1 MLGLELQFLIF
12 FFLCHAHLF
21 FFDGSFYLLLVL
33 VQLFL
38 CELLI
43 QTIIIDFLGFL
54 QGLFKFYIYIWIII
68 SVAEVTFA
76 LVFGVFSFLLPAI
89 LWKVIAFC
97 FIYVRNSWQVNFDII
112 KFIIDSVSI
121 EWFVGGCSKIR
132 SEIWCDS
139 ADGPVALFVADG
151 FTIRIKVFGLFN
163 FSWVSGLCTLNRSWF
178 PEVFVLLKLFI
189 QAILSAKCACAFLY
203 FICCFCTGLKELSII
218 IISFNFFRKVR
229 ARVLLLLI
237 VLASKSL
244 HFGWRNRVFK
254 YFFHWLLSL
263 GRCRSSHNLSK
274 QTLPNILSLLILFL
288 LLLFLIR
295 LNLSHFLFDLHLIH
309 QLFLSICYLLRHS
322 LFLILVYFAFR
333 FLNCFMIYFK
343 LFFFL
348 DLKINFI
355 KPGVVQVYRH
365 YELFTLVWVAQLSEF
380 FDEDAWPVAYALD
393 EFFFVGTGLLF
404 LYFVENGGF

>member
-1 MLGLELQFLIF
+1 MLGLELKL
-12 FFLCHAHLF
+12 LCHAHLF

-33 VQLFL
+33 VQLDL
-38 CELLI
+38 CKLLI
-43 QTIIIDFLGFL
+43 QTIIIDLLGFL
-54 QGLFKFYIYIWIII
+54 QGLFKFYINIWIIV

-76 LVFGVFSFLLPAI
+76 LVFGVFCFLVPTI
-89 LWKVIAFC
+89 LWKVIALC
-97 FIYVRNSWQVNFDII
+97 FIYVCNNWQVHFDVI

-139 ADGPVALFVADG
+139 TDGPVALFVADG
-151 FTIRIKVFGLFN
+151 FVFIIIGLFN

-178 PEVFVLLKLFI
+178 PEVFVLLKLFM
-189 QAILSAKCACAFLY
+189 QAMLSTKCACAFLY

-218 IISFNFFRKVR
+218 IISFNFFREVR
-229 ARVLLLLI
+229 ARVLLLLA

-244 HFGWRNRVFK
+244 YSGWRNRVFK

-295 LNLSHFLFDLHLIH
+295 LNLSHFIFDLHLIY

-322 LFLILVYFAFR
+322 LFLILVYLCIIHYFAFR
-333 FLNCFMIYFK
+333 FLDCFMINFK

-348 DLKINFI
+348 DFVKL
-355 KPGVVQVYRH
+355 GVVQMDRH
-365 YELFTLVWVAQLSEF
+365 YELFTLIWVAQLSEF

-404 LYFVENGGF
+404 LYFVENRGF